1 MKNMLE
7 ETRKELAESDDIVS
21 GLERERDFYFTKLR
35 KIEVICQDKEKDGL
49 IDVTRIFEV

>member
-1 MKNMLE
+1 MLE